1 MAKCRP
7 YISCQTCKINY
18 FSGLLELN
26 SEADSKVRR
35 SPAQPL
41 PENNEETKKA
51 LEAKTAY
58 AKGQISVNIA
68 SNISLSLFLCLS
80 RSLSSP
86 LFLSLSIPSL
96 SLLVRHCHCLKKNEE
111 TKKALEV
118 QTALAKGQIFA
129 PVIFFMCPFLYASF
143 ALCLLLSF
151 CLWSFPLFFCH
162 SSALS

>member
-1 MAKCRP
+1 MARSYHLALQISSP
-7 YISCQTCKINY
+7 YISCQTCKMKY

-68 SNISLSLFLCLS
+68 SNISLSLILCPA

-86 LFLSLSIPSL
+86 LFLSLSFPSL
-96 SLLVRHCHCLKKNEE
+96 SVLVRHCHCLRK
-111 TKKALEV
+111 TTRQRRL
-118 QTALAKGQIFA
+118 
-129 PVIFFMCPFLYASF
+129 
-143 ALCLLLSF
+143 
-151 CLWSFPLFFCH
+151 
-162 SSALS
+162 